1 MVCLGSKPWTAG
13 WKTQTNPLSWR
24 PTNAPKLIGT
34 TIGNIPFKSQFYNIL
49 NLLQSRFPSKK
60 GL

>member
-24 PTNAPKLIGT
+24 PTNLIGT